1 MKNKIKI
8 LIISG
13 MYPSIYN
20 PIAGIF
26 VQEQIKELIK
36 QNCEVTV
43 ISPQPF
49 VPFPVNLIKSEWNT
63 YSKIP
68 LKEIRDKITT
78 FYPKYLT
85 MSGESLFILKGLVMP
100 YNMRSFIKSN
110 LTKDFDII
118 HAHLTGFHMGWLAKS
133 LKERL
138 NKPLVITLHGSK
150 STYPKEK
157 IRRVF
162 MNKVLN
168 SADKIIPVSNYLKN
182 NVLKYGIDEKKII
195 VVGNGVNKKKFHSIS
210 KKKARVILELP
221 IDKKIVLNIASLS
234 KIKGQ
239 ANLITAFLKLKQQ
252 LDRKIM
258 LIVIGEGELKQELR
272 KMAGEELDKSI
283 LFVGRKSHEEIPLW
297 LSASDLFVLPSF
309 NESMPVSLLEALAC
323 GKPVVATKVGG
334 IPEVI
339 NSEDYGFIVNPG
351 NISQLCTALNEALE
365 KNWDENKITQ
375 YGSNF
380 TWEKV
385 VCGLI
390 KIYKNILRGSDRDV
404 K

>member
-1 MKNKIKI
+1 MRNKIKI
-8 LIISG
+8 LVVSH
-13 MYPSIYN
+13 MYPSVYN

-26 VQEQIKELIK
+26 VQEQVKELIR
-36 QNCEVTV
+36 QDCDVTV

-49 VPFPVNLIKSEWNT
+49 VPFPINLINSRWNA

-85 MSGESLFILKGLVMP
+85 MSGKSFFILKGLIIP
-100 YNMRSFIKSN
+100 YTTRSFIKNN
-110 LTKDFDII
+110 LNNDFDII

-168 SADKIIPVSNYLKN
+168 SADKIISVSNYLKN
-182 NVLKYGIDEKKII
+182 KALKYGIDVKKII
-195 VVGNGVNKKKFHSIS
+195 VIGNGISQRKFHPIS
-210 KKKARVILELP
+210 KKKARTILGLP
-221 IDKKIVLNIASLS
+221 RDRKIFLNIASLN

-239 ANLITAFLKLKQQ
+239 TNLITAFLKLKQQ
-252 LDRKIM
+252 LDNKVM
-258 LIVIGEGELKQELR
+258 LIVIGEGELKQQLR
-272 KMAGEELDKSI
+272 RTARKELDKSI
-283 LFVGRKSHEEIPLW
+283 LFVGRRPHKEIPLW
-297 LSASDLFVLPSF
+297 LNASDLFILPSF

-365 KNWDENKITQ
+365 KNWDENKIAQ

-380 TWEKV
+380 TWDKMASE
-385 VCGLI
+385 LI
-390 KIYKNILRGSDRDV
+390 KTYKNILRGSDRDV